1 MRCVIQTTGIAA
13 GNNGRSLSSRP
24 RAIRFELAESFG
36 DDVLKA
42 QAARGAL
49 GRHCGSGKGSD
60 PEHALGKPQ
69 RQEDGRTNRGRSR
82 GDEAARSQPSTE
94 RLRHLDPGPRPLH
107 GRGVDVHSL
116 GLDFPMP
123 TKVTVPS
130 CLRKPRNGND
140 SNNDQKR

>member
-1 MRCVIQTTGIAA
+1 MEAA
-13 GNNGRSLSSRP
+13 KGAIPNTRSANHGAWEEGR
-24 RAIRFELAESFG
+24 ES
-36 DDVLKA
+36 
-42 QAARGAL
+42 
-49 GRHCGSGKGSD
+49 
-60 PEHALGKPQ
+60 PQ

-94 RLRHLDPGPRPLH
+94 RLRHLDPGPRPRPLH

-130 CLRKPRNGND
+130 RLRKPRNGND

>member
-1 MRCVIQTTGIAA
+1 MCRKPRRHAGRWVGIVEAA
-13 GNNGRSLSSRP
+13 KGAIPNTRSANHGAWEEGR
-24 RAIRFELAESFG
+24 ES
-36 DDVLKA
+36 
-42 QAARGAL
+42 
-49 GRHCGSGKGSD
+49 
-60 PEHALGKPQ
+60 PQ

-123 TKVTVPS
+123 AKVTVPS